1 MKAVFCMANVI
12 SALEQQKKNKNRI
25 NIEINGVF
33 TVSLNRIV
41 AAWLRIGQVLSD
53 QQILLLR
60 QGDAKET
67 VLQSAL
73 KYLNYRIRSEYEM
86 RTHLVR
92 KGFAMSTIDNVIIDL
107 KSRELISDKVFA
119 KEWVENRC
127 NSKPRGRRMLAYELK
142 LKRINQE
149 DIDDSLVNLPDEITL
164 AIQAGQK
171 VKRHYQNLDY
181 QTLKKKIATY
191 LLRRGFSYED
201 IKKAITYLCEE
212 VLQKQN

>member
-33 TVSLNRIV
+33 TFSLNRIV

-92 KGFAMSTIDNVIIDL
+92 KGFAMSTINNVIIDL

>member
-1 MKAVFCMANVI
+1 MKAVFYMANVI

-25 NIEINGVF
+25 NIEINGIF
-33 TVSLNRIV
+33 AFSLNRIV

-60 QGDAKET
+60 QGDEKET

-86 RTHLVR
+86 RTHLVQ
-92 KGFAMSTIDNVIIDL
+92 KGFAMSTIDNVITDL

-142 LKRINQE
+142 VKRINQQ

-171 VKRHYQNLDY
+171 VKKHYQNLDY
-181 QTLKKKIATY
+181 QTLKKKIASH
-191 LLRRGFSYED
+191 LFRRGFSYED
-201 IKKAITYLCEE
+201 IQKAITYLCEE

>member
-33 TVSLNRIV
+33 TFSLNRIV

>member
-33 TVSLNRIV
+33 AFSLNRIV
-41 AAWLRIGQVLSD
+41 TAWLRIGQVLSD

-92 KGFAMSTIDNVIIDL
+92 KGFAMSTIDNVITDL

-171 VKRHYQNLDY
+171 VKRHYQNLDS
-181 QTLKKKIATY
+181 QTLKKKIATH
-191 LLRRGFSYED
+191 LFRRGFSYED

>member
-33 TVSLNRIV
+33 AFSLNRIV

-86 RTHLVR
+86 RTHLVQ
-92 KGFAMSTIDNVIIDL
+92 KGFAMSTIDNVITDL

-149 DIDDSLVNLPDEITL
+149 DIDDLLVNLPDEITL

-181 QTLKKKIATY
+181 QTLKKKIATH
-191 LLRRGFSYED
+191 LIRRGFSYED
-201 IKKAITYLCEE
+201 IQKAITYLCEE